1 MQDSSRHKHRTYRFH
16 KLSIRV
22 NSTGAHETMHMR
34 MNAEVSTPCVKG
46 GNDGGLRA
54 QISWIGEELF
64 ERLPGGGHK
73 LVGEQSP
80 VELPEDVE
88 LFRHGEDDV
97 SVVTREQVARR
108 LLEPVG
114 SSSTST
120 LGTTSMSAGVE
131 FDVTDVS
138 TVTTFEMRT
147 EVLCATVD
155 DGGSRSDD
163 IHAEFPAS
171 GPRGIIAGNNRPH
184 IRRFCANRQLR

>member
-1 MQDSSRHKHRTYRFH
+1 
-16 KLSIRV
+16 
-22 NSTGAHETMHMR
+22 MR

-97 SVVTREQVARR
+97 SVVTGEQVARH
-108 LLEPVG
+108 LPEPVG

-120 LGTTSMSAGVE
+120 LWTTSMSAGVE
-131 FDVTDVS
+131 FDVADVS
-138 TVTTFEMRT
+138 TVTTFEVRT
-147 EVLCATVD
+147 EVFCATVD
-155 DGGSRSDD
+155 D
-163 IHAEFPAS
+163 
-171 GPRGIIAGNNRPH
+171 
-184 IRRFCANRQLR
+184 C